1 MEWSDEAVVLSVR
14 PHGET
19 AAVAE
24 LFTRAHGRHLGL
36 VHGGRSRRLRPLL
49 QTGNHVSATW
59 KARLADNLGHLTLEL
74 LEPHA
79 AKLLD
84 DPSALAALGSMASLA
99 RLLAERDPHPS
110 LFEVTLF
117 VLGFMGDRDVWPALL
132 VRWELALLEEL
143 GFGLDLTTCAATGG
157 SDDLVYVSPRTGRAV
172 SREAGAPYAERLLAL
187 PGFLAPAGIRTA
199 SREDVRAG
207 FALTGYFLEARILR
221 PREMVLPDARQRM
234 LSYLA

>member
-84 DPSALAALGSMASLA
+84 DPPALAALGSMASLA